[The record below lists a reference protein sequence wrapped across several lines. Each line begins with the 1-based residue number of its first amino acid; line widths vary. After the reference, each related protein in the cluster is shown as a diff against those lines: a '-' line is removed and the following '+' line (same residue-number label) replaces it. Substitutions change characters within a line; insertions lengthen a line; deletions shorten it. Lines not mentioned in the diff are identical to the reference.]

1 MKILNRFGYRVTL
14 TGVTV
19 CIGLMLPS
27 SPSRRPPCPCGCSFS
42 PLFMLGM
49 AMSTQ
54 FTAMNSI
61 TLGDLSTEDASTGN
75 GLLSVTQQL
84 SISFGVASST
94 VVLRFYNSF
103 ASGTLLDHFHYT
115 FITIGGITMMAAF
128 VFMLLRK
135 DDGDSLL
142 PGRKKPVFETTSS
155 PTPRNPLTIH
165 VERKA
170 AGTRREPYWRISPY
184 LAVQRRRVCR
194 VSGTEPRLYHR
205 PQKGAPSVHGE
216 RLQQEVGGNGYSV
229 SAYSSMVCLTRA
241 RSPFRASMSDS
252 CIMHAGHPVATT
264 SAPCGND
271 AVTLLLADLLRN
283 VVVGQREAAA
293 ATAAAIR
300 LHHLHQFA
308 VLVHVDKLTRPA
320 C

>member
-1 MKILNRFGYRVTL
+1 MPLMLQVGLGYPALVAGGHDGSHGHRFHHRKNFRHEDPQPVRLPGDPH
-14 TGVTV
+14 GVTI
-19 CIGLMLPS
+19 CIGLMIAQFALQTPTLPLWILIL
-27 SPSRRPPCPCGCSFS
+27 

-142 PGRKKPVFETTSS
+142 PGRKKPVFETTSN
-155 PTPRNPLTIH
+155 PTPRAPHNH
-165 VERKA
+165 
-170 AGTRREPYWRISPY
+170 
-184 LAVQRRRVCR
+184 
-194 VSGTEPRLYHR
+194 PR
-205 PQKGAPSVHGE
+205 
-216 RLQQEVGGNGYSV
+216 
-229 SAYSSMVCLTRA
+229 
-241 RSPFRASMSDS
+241 
-252 CIMHAGHPVATT
+252 
-264 SAPCGND
+264 
-271 AVTLLLADLLRN
+271 
-283 VVVGQREAAA
+283 
-293 ATAAAIR
+293 
-300 LHHLHQFA
+300 
-308 VLVHVDKLTRPA
+308 
-320 C
+320 

>member
-1 MKILNRFGYRVTL
+1 
-14 TGVTV
+14 
-19 CIGLMLPS
+19 
-27 SPSRRPPCPCGCSFS
+27 
-42 PLFMLGM
+42 MLGM

-155 PTPRNPLTIH
+155 PTPRNP
-165 VERKA
+165 
-170 AGTRREPYWRISPY
+170 
-184 LAVQRRRVCR
+184 
-194 VSGTEPRLYHR
+194 
-205 PQKGAPSVHGE
+205 
-216 RLQQEVGGNGYSV
+216 
-229 SAYSSMVCLTRA
+229 
-241 RSPFRASMSDS
+241 
-252 CIMHAGHPVATT
+252 
-264 SAPCGND
+264 
-271 AVTLLLADLLRN
+271 
-283 VVVGQREAAA
+283 
-293 ATAAAIR
+293 
-300 LHHLHQFA
+300 
-308 VLVHVDKLTRPA
+308 
-320 C
+320 